1 MGGPSII
8 TNLSLEILLPLP
20 PPHPPPPINL
30 CQASI
35 PDNFTAVLQ
44 FVSKLLCARCPVPV
58 WTHLDRLAGQALGS
72 ERLTPW
78 KCALSLSGSESENS
92 GLLISV
98 KIINFAILWPLN
110 LISVSTIHV
119 GLSFCECQCLSK
131 PLGWMDSNY
140 QVSYFFMW
148 LVFVGIALCL
158 QMWFI

>member
-20 PPHPPPPINL
+20 PPHPPPPISL

-44 FVSKLLCARCPVPV
+44 FVSKRRSCVLDVPSLSRHI
-58 WTHLDRLAGQALGS
+58 WTGLQALGS

-148 LVFVGIALCL
+148 LVLLV
-158 QMWFI
+158 